1 MPYRRAR
8 REMHMQLKSL
18 GHEWQK
24 TLSRIVR
31 NPAVEVIAAIVL
43 VVLATVVVVQTEAD
57 LRSTPFP
64 LLSGHK

>member
-1 MPYRRAR
+1 
-8 REMHMQLKSL
+8 MQLKTL

-24 TLSRIVR
+24 ALAKIVR

-43 VVLATVVVVQTEAD
+43 VVLATVVVVQTETD

-64 LLSGHK
+64 LLFGHK

>member
-1 MPYRRAR
+1 
-8 REMHMQLKSL
+8 MHMQLKTS

-24 TLSRIVR
+24 TLRKIVS

-43 VVLATVVVVQTEAD
+43 VVLATVVVVQTETD

-64 LLSGHK
+64 LLYGRR

>member
-1 MPYRRAR
+1 
-8 REMHMQLKSL
+8 MQLKTL
-18 GHEWQK
+18 GHVWQK

-64 LLSGHK
+64 LFVGHK